1 MQFIITVPW
10 LVTFFTGAN
19 NAKPKRLFNFHVPR
33 LNDAESGALLP
44 AQGSKTKVGSCS
56 VSLGT
61 LSPEGFAAPHGSVN
75 RLSSH
80 RAGVVPAPSP
90 ASPSN

>member
-1 MQFIITVPW
+1 MHH
-10 LVTFFTGAN
+10 
-19 NAKPKRLFNFHVPR
+19 HVPR

-44 AQGSKTKVGSCS
+44 LREAKPKSAVIL
-56 VSLGT
+56 SLDT
-61 LSPEGFAAPHGSVN
+61 LGPEGFPEPHGSVN

-80 RAGVVPAPSP
+80 RAGIVPAPSP